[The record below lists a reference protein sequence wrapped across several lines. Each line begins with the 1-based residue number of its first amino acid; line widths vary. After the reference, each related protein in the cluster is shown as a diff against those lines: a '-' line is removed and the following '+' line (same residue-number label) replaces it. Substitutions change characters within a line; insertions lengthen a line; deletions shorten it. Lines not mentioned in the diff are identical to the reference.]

1 MHCLAEPARPHTHT
15 PTHIF
20 LPRCLSAQILTA
32 QFRQMEQELAEAVR
46 RREEDG
52 QQWAEQAGRADAE
65 LAALRSSLEAMQ
77 AENAELARQG
87 SELVSLKEAEHVG
100 QEALEKEKA
109 EVARLETELA
119 LTKEAEIA
127 AVRAGQE
134 ASERD
139 RAEIDRLQHELTLM
153 REAAERASQDT
164 SEREK
169 SEAESLEQERED
181 VRKNEEILA
190 RIWRQLQ
197 PKAAEEEVG
206 EVEAP
211 VPADPSVL
219 VHTVQSI
226 QDQLM
231 KLRAEHGQTQERC
244 DELYHNMETLQGKK
258 KKNQL
263 TESCVIS

>member
-1 MHCLAEPARPHTHT
+1 MATHT

-20 LPRCLSAQILTA
+20 LPRCLPDQILTA

-65 LAALRSSLEAMQ
+65 LAALRSSLEAMR
-77 AENAELARQG
+77 AENAEVARQG
-87 SELVSLKEAEHVG
+87 SELVSLREAELVG
-100 QEALEKEKA
+100 QEALEKEKV

-119 LTKEAEIA
+119 LMKEAEIA

-153 REAAERASQDT
+153 GEAAERASRDA
-164 SEREK
+164 SETEK
-169 SEAESLEQERED
+169 SEAEKLEQEED

-190 RIWRQLQ
+190 QLWRQLQ
-197 PKAAEEEVG
+197 PKAAEEEVE
-206 EVEAP
+206 EVEVP
-211 VPADPSVL
+211 FPADPSVL

-244 DELYHNMETLQGKK
+244 DELCHHMETLQGKK

-263 TESCVIS
+263 TESCVS

>member
-1 MHCLAEPARPHTHT
+1 
-15 PTHIF
+15 
-20 LPRCLSAQILTA
+20 
-32 QFRQMEQELAEAVR
+32 MEQELAEAVR

-65 LAALRSSLEAMQ
+65 LAALRSSLEAMR

-87 SELVSLKEAEHVG
+87 SELVSLKEVEHVS
-100 QEALEKEKA
+100 QQALEKEKV

-119 LTKEAEIA
+119 LMKEAEIT

-139 RAEIDRLQHELTLM
+139 RAEIEGLQHELTLM
-153 REAAERASQDT
+153 REAAERASRDA
-164 SEREK
+164 SDREK
-169 SEAESLEQERED
+169 SEAERVEQEREE
-181 VRKNEEILA
+181 VQKNEEILA
-190 RIWRQLQ
+190 QIWRQLQ
-197 PKAAEEEVG
+197 PKAAEEEVE

-211 VPADPSVL
+211 LPADPSVL
-219 VHTVQSI
+219 VHTVQFI

-231 KLRAEHGQTQERC
+231 QLRAEHGRTQERC
-244 DELYHNMETLQGKK
+244 EELCHNMETLQGR

-263 TESCVIS
+263 TESCVCWYQV

>member
-1 MHCLAEPARPHTHT
+1 
-15 PTHIF
+15 
-20 LPRCLSAQILTA
+20 
-32 QFRQMEQELAEAVR
+32 MEQELAEAVR

-52 QQWAEQAGRADAE
+52 QQWAEQAGGADAE
-65 LAALRSSLEAMQ
+65 LAALRSSLEATR

-87 SELVSLKEAEHVG
+87 SELVREAELVG
-100 QEALEKEKA
+100 QEALEKEKV

-127 AVRAGQE
+127 AVWAGQE

-153 REAAERASQDT
+153 GEAAERASRDA
-164 SEREK
+164 SETEK
-169 SEAESLEQERED
+169 SEAEKLEQEGED

-190 RIWRQLQ
+190 QLWRQLQ
-197 PKAAEEEVG
+197 PKAAEEEVE
-206 EVEAP
+206 EVDVP
-211 VPADPSVL
+211 FPADPSLL

-244 DELYHNMETLQGKK
+244 DELCHHMETLQGKK
-258 KKNQL
+258 KK
-263 TESCVIS
+263 SIDRIMC

>member
-1 MHCLAEPARPHTHT
+1 
-15 PTHIF
+15 
-20 LPRCLSAQILTA
+20 
-32 QFRQMEQELAEAVR
+32 MEQELAEAVR

-65 LAALRSSLEAMQ
+65 LAALRSSLEAMR

-87 SELVSLKEAEHVG
+87 SELVSLREAELVG
-100 QEALEKEKA
+100 QEAREMEKV

-119 LTKEAEIA
+119 LMKEAEIA

-153 REAAERASQDT
+153 REAAERASRDT
-164 SEREK
+164 SETEK
-169 SEAESLEQERED
+169 SGAEKLEQERED

-190 RIWRQLQ
+190 QLWRQLQ
-197 PKAAEEEVG
+197 PKAAEEE
-206 EVEAP
+206 EVEEVEVP
-211 VPADPSVL
+211 FPADPSVL

-244 DELYHNMETLQGKK
+244 VELCHHMETLQGKK
-258 KKNQL
+258 KKKIN
-263 TESCVIS
+263 